1 MDSRQPRSRIEKIRI
16 DTLRV
21 PPAGKAQRP
30 FREAKGDKIAA
41 EFDINSF
48 GFPVVCQVEETN
60 WVVDG
65 QHRVYAI
72 QKCGYAKGSDSIECE
87 ERPQTQRIRHPPR
100 NPALGGHTLEIANE
114 QQPEIPTR
122 PQTRAAQP
130 TRVEGLAQPL
140 HEGVKPGF
148 FQDPVQPLEERM
160 SVARRKVLGVYP
172 HR

>member
-1 MDSRQPRSRIEKIRI
+1 MDSRQPRSRIEKIRV

-72 QKCGYAKGSDSIECE
+72 QKCGYAEAEG
-87 ERPQTQRIRHPPR
+87 PARIRHARRLGPR
-100 NPALGGHTLEIANE
+100 PVSPALGAGKSSGGSSE
-114 QQPEIPTR
+114 P
-122 PQTRAAQP
+122 
-130 TRVEGLAQPL
+130 
-140 HEGVKPGF
+140 F
-148 FQDPVQPLEERM
+148 
-160 SVARRKVLGVYP
+160 
-172 HR
+172 